1 MTDLPC
7 GLSGSRF
14 SFQPGRND
22 EQDSAFCRIF
32 IPYGEKM
39 LKVPVPVSIGLLN
52 DGGTICFE
60 MDPPGVRDDQDP
72 S

>member
-1 MTDLPC
+1 M
-7 GLSGSRF
+7 GF
-14 SFQPGRND
+14 SFQPRRNG
-22 EQDSAFCRIF
+22 EQDSALFLDF
-32 IPYGEKM
+32 HSHGEKM
-39 LKVPVPVSIGLLN
+39 LKVLVPVSIGLLN